1 MFIKYFTDYF
11 ADFNED
17 WQESRLTHSNFAYS

>member
-11 ADFNED
+11 TDFNED